1 MKKRLLSGILALT
14 MCFSMTPSIAWGSGM
29 AEFSDGGA
37 SGETEEKEVFTD
49 EPEVEKEKEQPV
61 AAAGVP
67 EVEDG
72 FSDGILDAAQDT
84 SVTTKHTVTIDTS
97 SSYKIGTDTMYD
109 VINNHD
115 GTLTVGEDPEIKGSQ
130 NELRHVYRCVYESDG
145 SGRFFDMFQNPENP
159 QNGSWS
165 TTCNEPIPSTPNRKI
180 QIDNIYTCFLVT
192 TTNAIV
198 TEDNK
203 NYYGVANKQ
212 IVTNPIKVN
221 YDLLGGSGGP
231 TTDWVWNVDGLWKN
245 AHDTEP
251 TKAGYK
257 FDGWYTEPNG
267 NGIKIDTVSQAV
279 DNARVGSNGYKE
291 VTLYAKWEHKHVWQY
306 SESGDTLK
314 AYCSNTDSQCEY
326 HGTSF
331 DNAKATVSLK
341 LNGFDSDKCA
351 KYGSIYDV
359 TYDNNNFTSETGATI
374 GTIQYVGCDGTKYL
388 ESPVLPISP
397 GKYKAKVNITLLED
411 QNSREISTDF
421 EIKPLPA
428 KLDWSSSDLTYNGED
443 QTVTASVKNALPG
456 DGFTLE
462 YETNEIYTNTGKNA
476 QKYKAKVTD
485 LGNANYSLS
494 EEESVYS
501 WEIKKAPVTLTVVL
515 DEFTYGEQPVIKL
528 QGAPSDSKVVYQ
540 YKVKD
545 KDDSTYAGIT
555 EEGLK
560 KLFAG
565 EYTLKAVVEETA
577 NYEGAFA
584 VCDFKVKKAG
594 ATDSH
599 SKVDIE
605 GWTYGSYDGKKN
617 APSVDK
623 KLNPENRPIRYTYY
637 TNEACTTKT
646 STENGAETEG
656 GVPRNAG
663 TYYVRAQISA
673 SDNYNEGTATGSFEI
688 TPLPAKLDWSNSKL
702 IYNGEDQKVTAEVRN
717 ALSGDGFTLAYETNE
732 TYTNTG
738 KDAREYTAKV
748 TDLGNANYSL
758 NQKDSIHPW
767 VINPKEVTVKPD
779 NLQKH
784 IGEKDPEL
792 TYTTDG
798 IVKGETLSGITLQ
811 RESGE
816 DARKYTI
823 TATETAGANPNYTV
837 TRKTGTFTIEDHN
850 WPKDGKILSPATS
863 WSEGMKERTCT
874 ASGCGRKRYDAIP
887 KQDGKPADPYAD
899 KIDKYIQILG
909 SEITAAALDNEETKL
924 FGLFPESDK
933 TRIDSGLGA
942 KVWLEINHVNNLDP
956 DWQNLINT
964 EIEKTVGKNAD
975 RILFDIDLYRQL
987 AGENRALITDP
998 GINMNIRIKIPDKMI
1013 NNQPYTIREYK
1024 IFRLHKDSATNQA
1037 TVDILDPVFNSSTNE
1052 LTFKSDKFSIYV
1064 LTYKDTYYSPSYLV
1078 TGIKVSP
1085 DTLTLTKKGETAQL
1099 TAEVTPSYADNKRV
1113 TWQSSDEKVATVDE
1127 NGKVTAVG
1135 NGTATI
1141 TATSVSGS
1149 YTATV
1154 SVTVKIPVE
1163 IQKLTIEA
1171 EKETLTKIG
1180 ESTELKVKIE
1190 PENADLQKL
1199 IWKSHNEK
1207 VAITDENGKVTAV
1220 GNGTAEITVTTEDG
1234 KITASIM
1241 ITVKVPDE
1249 PTINKTTG
1257 FRRLRARSVKQTKT
1271 SVTLQ
1276 WNIIKDADGYFVYG
1290 NRCNTGTKS
1299 YKYRKLATITGGDI
1313 STWTQKDLKKGTYYK
1328 YVVKAYR
1335 LVNGKKVVTDTSISV
1350 HAVTGGGKYG
1360 NAKAVSVTQ
1369 IGNKRNVS
1377 KITLK
1382 MGKTAQIKAKEV
1394 KKDKKIERHRKLCYE
1409 SSNTKVATVTP
1420 DGLIRA
1426 TGKGTCTIWVYA
1438 QNGVY
1443 KALKITV
1450 K

>member
-14 MCFSMTPSIAWGSGM
+14 MCFSMTPSIAWGSSM
-29 AEFSDGGA
+29 TEFSDGGA

-49 EPEVEKEKEQPV
+49 EPEVEEEKEQPV

-67 EVEDG
+67 EVENG

-84 SVTTKHTVTIDTS
+84 SVTMKHTVTIDTS
-97 SSYKIGTDTMYD
+97 PSYKIGTDTMYD

-130 NELRHVYRCVYESDG
+130 NALRHVYRCVYESDG
-145 SGRFFDMFQNPENP
+145 SGSFFDMFQNPENP

-180 QIDNIYTCFLVT
+180 KIDNRYTCFLVT

-198 TEDNK
+198 TEDNI

-221 YDLLGGSGGP
+221 YALPGGSGGP
-231 TTDWVWNVDGLWKN
+231 TTDWVWNADGLWKN
-245 AHDTEP
+245 DHDTKP

-257 FDGWYTEPNG
+257 FDGWYTQANG
-267 NGIKIDTVSQAV
+267 NGSKIEDVSQAV
-279 DNARVGSNGYKE
+279 NAAVAGSDKYKE
-291 VTLYAKWEHKHVWQY
+291 ITLYAKWVHEHAWQY
-306 SESGDTLK
+306 SASGDTLK

-341 LNGFDSDKCA
+341 LNGFDNDKCA
-351 KYGSIYDV
+351 KYGSNYSV
-359 TYDNNNFTSETGATI
+359 TYDNNNFTSKTGATI
-374 GTIQYVGCDGTKYL
+374 GTIQYVGRDGTEYL

-397 GKYKAKVNITLLED
+397 GKYKAKVNITLFED
-411 QNSREISTDF
+411 QSSREISTDF
-421 EIKPLPA
+421 EIKKA
-428 KLDWSSSDLTYNGED
+428 D
-443 QTVTASVKNALPG
+443 A
-456 DGFTLE
+456 
-462 YETNEIYTNTGKNA
+462 TN
-476 QKYKAKVTD
+476 
-485 LGNANYSLS
+485 
-494 EEESVYS
+494 
-501 WEIKKAPVTLTVVL
+501 
-515 DEFTYGEQPVIKL
+515 
-528 QGAPSDSKVVYQ
+528 SDSQVNIQ
-540 YKVKD
+540 
-545 KDDSTYAGIT
+545 
-555 EEGLK
+555 E
-560 KLFAG
+560 
-565 EYTLKAVVEETA
+565 
-577 NYEGAFA
+577 
-584 VCDFKVKKAG
+584 
-594 ATDSH
+594 
-599 SKVDIE
+599 
-605 GWTYGSYDGKKN
+605 WTYGDDGN
-617 APSVDK
+617 TPSIDSS
-623 KLNPENRPIRYTYY
+623 LNPENQTVRYTYY
-637 TNEACTTKT
+637 TDGACTTQT

-656 GVPRNAG
+656 GVPKNAG
-663 TYYVRAQISA
+663 TYYVQAQISA

-688 TPLPAKLDWSNSKL
+688 K
-702 IYNGEDQKVTAEVRN
+702 
-717 ALSGDGFTLAYETNE
+717 
-732 TYTNTG
+732 
-738 KDAREYTAKV
+738 
-748 TDLGNANYSL
+748 
-758 NQKDSIHPW
+758 
-767 VINPKEVTVKPD
+767 PKEVTVKPD

-798 IVKGETLSGITLQ
+798 IVKGEKLSGITLQ
-811 RESGE
+811 RELGE
-816 DARKYTI
+816 DARKYEI

-837 TRKTGTFTIEDHN
+837 TRKTGTFTIEDHK

-874 ASGCGRKRYDAIP
+874 APGCGQKRYDAIP

-899 KIDKYIQILG
+899 KIDKYIQIFG
-909 SEITAAALDNEETKL
+909 SEITAAALDNEETIL
-924 FGLFPESDK
+924 FEVFPQSEKEKISYQGQK
-933 TRIDSGLGA
+933 A
-942 KVWLEINHVNNLDP
+942 KVWLEINQYHNLAP
-956 DWQNLINT
+956 EWENLINI

-975 RILFDIDLYRQL
+975 RILFDINLYSQL
-987 AGENRALITDP
+987 ENEFKRHITDP
-998 GINMNIRIKIPDKMI
+998 GVDMNIRFKIPDKMI
-1013 NNQPYTIREYK
+1013 NNQPYTIRDYK
-1024 IFRLHKDSATNQA
+1024 ILRLHKDSATNQA
-1037 TVDILDPVFNSSTNE
+1037 TVDILDSVFNSSTNE
-1052 LTFKSDKFSIYV
+1052 LTFKSDKFSIYL
-1064 LTYKDTYYSPSYLV
+1064 LTYKDTYYSPSYPV

-1085 DTLTLTKKGETAQL
+1085 DTLTLAKKGETAQL

-1135 NGTATI
+1135 NGTAII

-1154 SVTVKIPVE
+1154 SVIVKIPVE

-1207 VAITDENGKVTAV
+1207 VAIVNENGKVTAV
-1220 GNGTAEITVTTEDG
+1220 ENGTAEITVTTEDG

-1276 WNIIKDADGYFVYG
+1276 WNIIEDADGYFVYG

-1313 STWTQKDLKKGTYYK
+1313 STWIQKDLKKGTYYK

-1369 IGNKRNVS
+1369 IGNKKNVS

-1394 KKDKKIERHRKLCYE
+1394 KKDKKIARHRKLCYE